1 MSPPN
6 APKSQKYTLSCRL
19 LVVYLLI
26 FGWSSAVLSRLFYLQ
41 LFKGEEF
48 RLLARQQQFGFV
60 ELSPK
65 RGDVLDRHLEEL
77 AISVRMESVFAH
89 PKEVSNSLKAAQL
102 LAPILEQNVQEVYE
116 KLISE
121 RSFVYIV
128 RKISPRQAEQI
139 RALKLTGVYFHKE
152 SKRVYPGRELASHVL
167 GFVGLDNEGL
177 SGLEYLYND
186 LLKGKKGRINLRLD
200 AKRQSYDRDPPAQQT
215 EGNTIIL
222 NIDRSIQFSVEQ
234 ILQKTVD
241 SHQALNGV
249 AIVMNPHNGE
259 VLAMASYP
267 SFNPNRF
274 SDYEAEVRRNRAI
287 LDTYEP
293 GSTFKIVALSA
304 VLNERLAEPLEYVD
318 CRVGTLRLGNKIYR
332 EGEHGYDS
340 LTFNE
345 VLAQSSNV
353 GTIKLALRLG
363 EEKFYHYI
371 KRYGFGEKTGIQ
383 LPGEQTGLLR
393 PPSQW
398 SKISIGALAI
408 GQEVGVTP
416 LQMVQAMAV
425 LANGGYRI
433 SPRLV
438 RKILTPQG
446 DVIYEP
452 EQKRTRILGR
462 KTVLQMKKALAL
474 AIEQGTGKNARLGG
488 YSSAGKTGTAQ
499 KFIDGSYSNTQ
510 FTASFAG
517 FAPLENPALV
527 TIIVIDAPN
536 KQYYGGVVAAPV
548 FKYIMERSLIHL
560 RVPQDQP
567 SRLKPLGLA
576 QSSRELV
583 DFEDSSMTQEEP
595 DLERL
600 EQTVLTL
607 RGQETSV
614 QGPKRIVVAHTGLF
628 MLPDFSG
635 LSLREVSQQSA
646 RLRLRLKISGSG
658 AVVGQRPP
666 AGTQVYEDAVCE
678 VFFLTHGKKVNAS
691 SQVTLKNIDRTE
703 NRIYR

>member
-6 APKSQKYTLSCRL
+6 VPKSQKYTLLCRL
-19 LVVYLLI
+19 LVVYLLVI
-26 FGWSSAVLSRLFYLQ
+26 GWSSAVLGRLFYLQ
-41 LFKGEEF
+41 LLKNEEF

-89 PKEVSNSLKAAQL
+89 PKEVSDSLKAAQL
-102 LAPILEQNVQEVYE
+102 LAPILEENPQEVYE

-121 RSFVYIV
+121 RPFVYLG
-128 RKISPRQAEQI
+128 RKISPRKAERI

-152 SKRVYPGRELASHVL
+152 SKRVYPGRELAAHVL

-186 LLKGKKGRINLRLD
+186 LLKGKRGRVNLRLD
-200 AKRQSYDRDPPAQQT
+200 ARRQSYDRDPAAQQT

-234 ILQKTVD
+234 VLQQTVE
-241 SHQALNGV
+241 SHQALSGV
-249 AIVMNPHNGE
+249 AVVMNPHNGE

-267 SFNPNRF
+267 FFNPNRF
-274 SDYEAEVRRNRAI
+274 SDYEAAVRRNRAI

-293 GSTFKIVALSA
+293 GSTFKIVTLSA
-304 VLNERLAEPLEYVD
+304 VLSERLAEPSESVD
-318 CRVGTLRLGNKIYR
+318 CRVGTLRLGNKVY
-332 EGEHGYDS
+332 GEAEHSYDS

-345 VLAQSSNV
+345 VLAHSSNV

-363 EEKFYHYI
+363 EDKLYRYI
-371 KRYGFGEKTGIQ
+371 RRYGFGEKTGIQ

-398 SKISIGALAI
+398 SKISIGAISI

-416 LQMVQAMAV
+416 LQMIQAMAV

-462 KTVLQMKKALAL
+462 ETVLKIKQALAL
-474 AIEQGTGKNARLGG
+474 AVEQGTGKNAQLAG
-488 YSSAGKTGTAQ
+488 YSSGGKTGTAQ
-499 KFIDGSYSNTQ
+499 KFVDGRYSSTQ

-527 TIIVIDAPN
+527 TIIVIDEPRGPH
-536 KQYYGGVVAAPV
+536 YGGLVAAPG
-548 FKYIMERSLIHL
+548 FKQIMERSLIHL
-560 RVPQDQP
+560 RIPQDQP
-567 SRLKPLGLA
+567 SPLEALGLA
-576 QSSRELV
+576 QGSGEPV
-583 DFEDSSMTQEEP
+583 DSEDTSIMEEEP
-595 DLERL
+595 RLERL

-607 RGQETSV
+607 RGQEAGV
-614 QGPKRIVVAHTGLF
+614 QGPKQMVVAHTDLF
-628 MLPDFSG
+628 VLPDFSG
-635 LSLREVSQQSA
+635 LSLREVTRQSA
-646 RLRLRLKISGSG
+646 RLRLRLKVSGSG
-658 AVVGQRPP
+658 AAVGQRPP
-666 AGTQVYEDAVCE
+666 AGTQVYQDVVCE
-678 VFFLTHGKKVNAS
+678 VFFSTHGKKVNAS
-691 SQVTLKNIDRTE
+691 SQITLKNIDRTE